1 MQPTAPWDGLGFV
14 VGLLNT
20 WDELEPDPELITDHA
35 DAAFLLRR
43 HGFAD
48 AAALV
53 DDAEI
58 KALRSLRSRVRDAW
72 ETATPEAAADR
83 LNALLGQCAVHPWL
97 VAEDGAG
104 LVFRW
109 DRPGLRGRD
118 FLPGLAAFALLE
130 ELRAHGA
137 ERLGV
142 CVAGPCRCVYVDAS
156 KNRTRRYCCAKCADR
171 TNAAA
176 YRARARGSQVSR
188 VSRTR
193 TSG

>member
-1 MQPTAPWDGLGFV
+1 M
-14 VGLLNT
+14 
-20 WDELEPDPELITDHA
+20 HS
-35 DAAFLLRR
+35 
-43 HGFAD
+43 AD

-53 DDAEI
+53 DDAEV

-72 ETATPEAAADR
+72 DTGAPEAAADR
-83 LNALLGQCAVHPWL
+83 RTRYSESVLSIRGWRARTAPAWCSVGTGRACA
-97 VAEDGAG
+97 AATSA
-104 LVFRW
+104 
-109 DRPGLRGRD
+109 
-118 FLPGLAAFALLE
+118 GLAAFALLE

-137 ERLGV
+137 DRLGV

-176 YRARARGSQVSR
+176 YRARARGSRVSR

-193 TSG
+193 TSD